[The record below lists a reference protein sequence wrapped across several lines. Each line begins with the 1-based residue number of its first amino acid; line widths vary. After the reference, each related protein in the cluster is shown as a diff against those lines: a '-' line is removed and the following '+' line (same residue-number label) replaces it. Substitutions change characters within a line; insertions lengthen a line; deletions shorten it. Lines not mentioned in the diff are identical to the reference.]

1 MLGLRMPELLL
12 ILAVL
17 TLLFGATKLPQ
28 LGKSLGEALH
38 GFRKAV
44 SRVGEEPAGS
54 VRAAFAEGS
63 PGVTGGMH
71 DDLEHAADVARP
83 APAER
88 RA

>member
-17 TLLFGATKLPQ
+17 TLLFGASRLPQ

-38 GFRKAV
+38 GFRKAM
-44 SRVGEEPAGS
+44 SRVGEEPAGT
-54 VRAAFAEGS
+54 VRAALAEGS
-63 PGVTGGMH
+63 TAVTGGMH
-71 DDLEHAADVARP
+71 DDRHPAADAARP